1 MPRAT
6 EAASQFT
13 PGPGRPVAMNSRSS
27 SGGVRSESS
36 LSLGERLC
44 AVFFPVIAIAE
55 AVFFAFTDCLADLCT
70 DSGSSHSRRFGAG
83 ASSSAAR
90 NSRSNHCQP
99 HHRPFLRRATA
110 GGWTS
115 PNLRQL
121 ARLADESRCFS
132 VNEVEALFEL
142 YKKISCS
149 IIDDGLI
156 HKEELQLALFKT
168 PSGENL
174 FLDRVFYLFDEKKN
188 GVIEFDEFIHSL
200 SVFHP
205 LAPIEDKIDF
215 AFRLYDLRQTG
226 FIEREEVKQM
236 VIAIL
241 MESDLKLSDDLL
253 EAIIDKVGNN
263 QLECPQDFFFFFV
276 GAVLM
281 FLYSISQ
288 TFEDADA
295 DKDGKIN
302 KEEWKEF
309 ALRHPNLLKNMTL
322 PYLRFTPDLLIFMKS
337 RDITTVFPSFVF
349 NTAVED

>member
-1 MPRAT
+1 MVLH
-6 EAASQFT
+6 Q
-13 PGPGRPVAMNSRSS
+13 
-27 SGGVRSESS
+27 
-36 LSLGERLC
+36 
-44 AVFFPVIAIAE
+44 
-55 AVFFAFTDCLADLCT
+55 
-70 DSGSSHSRRFGAG
+70 
-83 ASSSAAR
+83 
-90 NSRSNHCQP
+90 
-99 HHRPFLRRATA
+99 
-110 GGWTS
+110 
-115 PNLRQL
+115 
-121 ARLADESRCFS
+121 
-132 VNEVEALFEL
+132 
-142 YKKISCS
+142 
-149 IIDDGLI
+149 
-156 HKEELQLALFKT
+156 EELQLALFKT

>member
-1 MPRAT
+1 MDLL
-6 EAASQFT
+6 SGFT
-13 PGPGRPVAMNSRSS
+13 SCFLACSLRGQRS
-27 SGGVRSESS
+27 GSS

-44 AVFFPVIAIAE
+44 AVFFPFIAIAE
-55 AVFFAFTDCLADLCT
+55 AVFFAFTDCLADLCPGS
-70 DSGSSHSRRFGAG
+70 DSSASGAG
-83 ASSSAAR
+83 ASSSDAK
-90 NSRSNHCQP
+90 NSRTNH
-99 HHRPFLRRATA
+99 HHHHHYRPFLRRAAA

-115 PNLRQL
+115 LNLRQL
-121 ARLADESRCFS
+121 ARLADESGCFS

-149 IIDDGLI
+149 IINDGLI

-174 FLDRVFYLFDEKKN
+174 FLDRVFDLFDEKKN
-188 GVIEFDEFIHSL
+188 GVIEFDEFIHAL

-205 LAPIEDKIDF
+205 LAPMEDKIDF

-241 MESDLKLSDDLL
+241 MESDVKLSDDLL
-253 EAIIDKVGNN
+253 EAIIDK
-263 QLECPQDFFFFFV
+263 
-276 GAVLM
+276 
-281 FLYSISQ
+281 

-302 KEEWKEF
+302 QEEWKEF
-309 ALRHPNLLKNMTL
+309 VLRHPNLLKNMTL
-322 PYLRFTPDLLIFMKS
+322 PYLRDV
-337 RDITTVFPSFVF
+337 TTVFPSFVF

>member
-156 HKEELQLALFKT
+156 HK
-168 PSGENL
+168 
-174 FLDRVFYLFDEKKN
+174 VFYLFDEKKN

-253 EAIIDKVGNN
+253 EAIIDK
-263 QLECPQDFFFFFV
+263 
-276 GAVLM
+276 
-281 FLYSISQ
+281 

-322 PYLRFTPDLLIFMKS
+322 PYLR
-337 RDITTVFPSFVF
+337 DITTVFPSFVF

>member
-1 MPRAT
+1 MSTLLP
-6 EAASQFT
+6 
-13 PGPGRPVAMNSRSS
+13 
-27 SGGVRSESS
+27 RSESS

-253 EAIIDKVGNN
+253 EAIIDK
-263 QLECPQDFFFFFV
+263 
-276 GAVLM
+276 
-281 FLYSISQ
+281 

-322 PYLRFTPDLLIFMKS
+322 PYLR
-337 RDITTVFPSFVF
+337 DITTVFPSFVF